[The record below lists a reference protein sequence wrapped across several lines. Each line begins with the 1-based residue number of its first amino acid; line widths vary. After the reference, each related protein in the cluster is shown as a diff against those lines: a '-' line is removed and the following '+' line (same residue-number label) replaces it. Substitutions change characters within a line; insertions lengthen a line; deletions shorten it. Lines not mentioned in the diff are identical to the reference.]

1 MNHPVK
7 KNAYA
12 VTTGF
17 YVGEI
22 LVFVNESE
30 DYYNF
35 ISIPKN
41 INRKIPVNKFLLG
54 IDQSILEHVEE
65 IPDDIY
71 SLLEKQFEF
80 NIENDK

>member
-22 LVFVNESE
+22 LVFVNKLE

-41 INRKIPVNKFLLG
+41 INRKIPVNKFSLG

-65 IPDDIY
+65 IPDDVFSI
-71 SLLEKQFEF
+71 LEKQFEF
-80 NIENDK
+80 NDKKDK

>member
-41 INRKIPVNKFLLG
+41 INRKIPVNKFFLG

-65 IPDDIY
+65 IPDDVFCI
-71 SLLEKQFEF
+71 LEKQFEF
-80 NIENDK
+80 NIKNDK